1 MQFLETKARFQNVKQ
16 VEGNGSTVKHRLL
29 HIPNNIPNKSLD
41 NLKTVNILGQKC
53 TEGYIKGFSNSL

>member
-29 HIPNNIPNKSLD
+29 HFS
-41 NLKTVNILGQKC
+41 QK
-53 TEGYIKGFSNSL
+53 IIR

>member
-29 HIPNNIPNKSLD
+29 HIPNKSLD

-53 TEGYIKGFSNSL
+53 TEEYIKGFSNSL